1 MYPPCSVENIERG
14 RLSARRRVESH
25 PAIVAARP
33 EEAQRTAE
41 FWEALRRFLRRNEQ
55 VARKHDLT
63 PQRHQLLVM
72 IQGAADGTQRSTVTE
87 LAHRLHLAQSTVT
100 ELVDRAERAGL
111 VARESSSSD
120 GRVSHISLT
129 EDGRRRMGRV
139 MAELRSDRATLES
152 VLAALA
158 EHQRSG
164 ELGED

>member
-1 MYPPCSVENIERG
+1 M
-14 RLSARRRVESH
+14 
-25 PAIVAARP
+25 AARP